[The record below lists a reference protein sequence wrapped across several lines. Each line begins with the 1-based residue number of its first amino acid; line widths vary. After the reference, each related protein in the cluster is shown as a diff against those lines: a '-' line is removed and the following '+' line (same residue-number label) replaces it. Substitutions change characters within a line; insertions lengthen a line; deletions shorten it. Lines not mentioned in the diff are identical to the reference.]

1 MIADPDV
8 AKVYLS
14 RPWRPYA
21 QAVFIRCELG
31 KHILPEG
38 WHNWGKKE
46 AEKTVFYAEY
56 DSHGEGANPKARA
69 AFSRQLKNLK
79 GYEMETV
86 LAGEDGWNPLKNDS
100 VK

>member
-1 MIADPDV
+1 MLPKYICLV
-8 AKVYLS
+8 RGVRMHRLYLS
-14 RPWRPYA
+14 
-21 QAVFIRCELG
+21 VV
-31 KHILPEG
+31 
-38 WHNWGKKE
+38 NWGKKE

>member
-1 MIADPDV
+1 MLPKYICLV
-8 AKVYLS
+8 RGVRMHRLYLS
-14 RPWRPYA
+14 VVNW
-21 QAVFIRCELG
+21 G

>member
-1 MIADPDV
+1 M
-8 AKVYLS
+8 
-14 RPWRPYA
+14 R
-21 QAVFIRCELG
+21 IRSIW

-56 DSHGEGANPKARA
+56 DSHGKGANPKARA